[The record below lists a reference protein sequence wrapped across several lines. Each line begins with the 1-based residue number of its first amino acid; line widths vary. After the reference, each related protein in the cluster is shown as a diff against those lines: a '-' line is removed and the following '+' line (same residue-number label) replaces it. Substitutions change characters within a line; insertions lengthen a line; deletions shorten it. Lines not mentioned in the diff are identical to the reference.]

1 MTRRAA
7 GDRLQGSVASEAGDL
22 GGVDPKGSATDAGAA
37 DGRAKGGR
45 GNGDRAN
52 GGRAKSGRRRWG
64 SGWHAYLFIGPSLFG
79 VVAFLLLPMV
89 IVLVLSLF
97 DWELLSAPEFA
108 GLDNYRRL
116 AADGQTW
123 HSLWVTVVYVL
134 LSIPLQTVLALAL
147 AMLLNQRVKGVRVY
161 RSLFVIPWMATP
173 IVLALIW
180 NWIFDPRDGA
190 LNSALALIGVTG
202 PDWLSDPAW
211 ALPAVAL
218 VSVWQYTGYNMLF
231 FLAGLQGVPQ
241 ELYDAAST
249 DGASPAQRFW
259 RVTLPLLNPTMFF
272 VTVTNLIGAFQV
284 FDTVYAMT
292 DGGPGQSTEV
302 LNFRIFQTAFKEFD
316 FGYAATLSTLLFA
329 VIFAVTLAQV
339 RFFGKRTTYDL
350 S

>member
-1 MTRRAA
+1 MTSQTVSGTA
-7 GDRLQGSVASEAGDL
+7 GLTEPAV
-22 GGVDPKGSATDAGAA
+22 K
-37 DGRAKGGR
+37 
-45 GNGDRAN
+45 
-52 GGRAKSGRRRWG
+52 RRRRG
-64 SGWHAYLFIGPSLFG
+64 GWHAYLFVAPSLFG

-108 GLDNYRRL
+108 GLDNYVRL
-116 AADGQTW
+116 AGDGEAW
-123 HSLWVTVVYVL
+123 HSLGVTIAYVL

-147 AMLLNQRVKGVRVY
+147 AMLLNQRVKGVRFY
-161 RSLFVIPWMATP
+161 RSLFVVPWMATP

-190 LNSALALIGVTG
+190 INSALALVGVTG
-202 PDWLSDPAW
+202 PDWLSDPTW

-231 FLAGLQGVPQ
+231 FLAGLQGIPK
-241 ELYDAAST
+241 ELHDAAET
-249 DGASPAQRFW
+249 DGATPAQRFW

-272 VTVTNLIGAFQV
+272 VSVTNLIGAFQV
-284 FDTVYAMT
+284 FDTIYAMT
-292 DGGPGQSTEV
+292 AGGPSQTTEV
-302 LNFRIFQTAFKEFD
+302 INFRIYQTAFKEFD
-316 FGYAATLSTLLFA
+316 FGYAATLSTLLFLI
-329 VIFAVTLAQV
+329 IFLVTMAQV

>member
-1 MTRRAA
+1 
-7 GDRLQGSVASEAGDL
+7 
-22 GGVDPKGSATDAGAA
+22 
-37 DGRAKGGR
+37 
-45 GNGDRAN
+45 
-52 GGRAKSGRRRWG
+52 
-64 SGWHAYLFIGPSLFG
+64 

-97 DWELLSAPEFA
+97 DWELLSAPEFV

-116 AADGQTW
+116 GADGETW
-123 HSLWVTVVYVL
+123 HSLLVTAGYVL
-134 LSIPLQTVLALAL
+134 LCIPLQTVLALAL
-147 AMLLNQRVKGVRVY
+147 AMLLNQRVKGVRFY

-190 LNSALALIGVTG
+190 INSVLALVGITG

-218 VSVWQYTGYNMLF
+218 VSVWQHTGYNMLF
-231 FLAGLQGVPQ
+231 FLAGLQGIPK
-241 ELYDAAST
+241 ELYDAAAT
-249 DGASPAQRFW
+249 DGATSAQRFW

-292 DGGPGQSTEV
+292 NGGPSRSTEV
-302 LNFRIFQTAFKEFD
+302 LNFRIFETAFKEFD

-329 VIFAVTLAQV
+329 VIFLVTVAQV

>member
-1 MTRRAA
+1 MSR
-7 GDRLQGSVASEAGDL
+7 
-22 GGVDPKGSATDAGAA
+22 
-37 DGRAKGGR
+37 
-45 GNGDRAN
+45 
-52 GGRAKSGRRRWG
+52 GRRG
-64 SGWHAYLFIGPSLFG
+64 GWHAYLFIGPSLFG

-116 AADGQTW
+116 AADGGTW
-123 HSLWVTVVYVL
+123 HSLLVTVGYVL

-147 AMLLNQRVKGVRVY
+147 AVLLDRRVKGLRFY
-161 RSLFVIPWMATP
+161 RSLFVVPWMATP
-173 IVLALIW
+173 IVLGLVW
-180 NWIFDPRDGA
+180 QWIFDPRDGA
-190 LNSALALIGVTG
+190 LNSALALVGVTG
-202 PDWLSDPAW
+202 PDWLSDPSW

-218 VSVWQYTGYNMLF
+218 VSVWQHTGYNMLF
-231 FLAGLQGVPQ
+231 FLAGLQGIPR
-241 ELYDAAST
+241 ELHDAAAV
-249 DGASPAQRFW
+249 DGAGPRERFW

-292 DGGPGQSTEV
+292 DGGPSHSTEV

-329 VIFAVTLAQV
+329 IIFAVTLAQV

>member
-1 MTRRAA
+1 MT
-7 GDRLQGSVASEAGDL
+7 
-22 GGVDPKGSATDAGAA
+22 
-37 DGRAKGGR
+37 GRTAR
-45 GNGDRAN
+45 NR
-52 GGRAKSGRRRWG
+52 
-64 SGWHAYLFIGPSLFG
+64 HAYLFIAPSLFG

-97 DWELLSAPEFA
+97 NWELLSAPEFA

-116 AADGQTW
+116 AGDGETW
-123 HSLWVTVVYVL
+123 HSLAVTAGYVL
-134 LSIPLQTVLALAL
+134 LCIPLQTALALAL
-147 AMLLNQRVKGVRVY
+147 AVLLDRRVAGLRTY
-161 RSLFVIPWMATP
+161 RALFVVPWMATP
-173 IVLALIW
+173 IVLGLVW
-180 NWIFDPRDGA
+180 DWIFDPRDGA
-190 LNSALALIGVTG
+190 LNSALALVGVDG

-218 VSVWQYTGYNMLF
+218 VSVWQHTGYNMLF
-231 FLAGLQGVPQ
+231 FLAGLQGVPR
-241 ELYDAAST
+241 ELHDAAAV
-249 DGASPAQRFW
+249 DGATPAQRFW

-292 DGGPGQSTEV
+292 GGGPSHSTEV

>member
-1 MTRRAA
+1 MTS
-7 GDRLQGSVASEAGDL
+7 GTLPDVAQRER
-22 GGVDPKGSATDAGAA
+22 VRPKG
-37 DGRAKGGR
+37 AK
-45 GNGDRAN
+45 A
-52 GGRAKSGRRRWG
+52 RRRT

-97 DWELLSAPEFA
+97 EWELLSAPEFV

-116 AADGQTW
+116 LADGEAW
-123 HSLWVTVVYVL
+123 HSLLVSVLYVL
-134 LSIPLQTVLALAL
+134 LCIPLQTVLALAM
-147 AMLLNQRVKGVRVY
+147 AMLLNRPVKGVKLF
-161 RSLFVIPWMATP
+161 RSLYVVPWMATP
-173 IVLALIW
+173 IVLGLIW

-190 LNSALALIGVTG
+190 LNSALALVGITG

-218 VSVWQYTGYNMLF
+218 VSVWQHTGYNMLF
-231 FLAGLQGVPQ
+231 FLAGLQSIPK
-241 ELYDAAST
+241 ELHDAAST
-249 DGASPAQRFW
+249 DGATPAQRFW

-292 DGGPGQSTEV
+292 AGGPGRSTEV
-302 LNFRIFQTAFKEFD
+302 INFRIFETAFKQFD
-316 FGYAATLSTLLFA
+316 FGYASTLSMLLF
-329 VIFAVTLAQV
+329 VIILVVTLAQV

>member
-1 MTRRAA
+1 MA
-7 GDRLQGSVASEAGDL
+7 
-22 GGVDPKGSATDAGAA
+22 
-37 DGRAKGGR
+37 
-45 GNGDRAN
+45 
-52 GGRAKSGRRRWG
+52 
-64 SGWHAYLFIGPSLFG
+64 PSLLG
-79 VVAFLLLPMV
+79 VLAFLLLPMV

-97 DWELLSAPEFA
+97 DWELLSAPEFV

-116 AADGQTW
+116 AADGEAW
-123 HSLWVTVVYVL
+123 HSLGVTAGYVL
-134 LSIPLQTVLALAL
+134 LCIPLQTVLALAL
-147 AMLLNQRVKGVRVY
+147 AMLLNQRIRGVRFY

-173 IVLALIW
+173 IVLGLIW

-190 LNSALALIGVTG
+190 LNTALALVGITG
-202 PDWLSDPAW
+202 PDWLSDADW

-218 VSVWQYTGYNMLF
+218 VSVWQHTGYNMLF
-231 FLAGLQGVPQ
+231 FLAGLQGIPK
-241 ELYDAAST
+241 ELHDAAAT
-249 DGASPAQRFW
+249 DGATSAQRFW

-292 DGGPGQSTEV
+292 DGGPSRSTEV

-316 FGYAATLSTLLFA
+316 FGYAATLSALLFA
-329 VIFAVTLAQV
+329 VIFLVTLAQV

>member
-1 MTRRAA
+1 MTAHAA
-7 GDRLQGSVASEAGDL
+7 GDRL
-22 GGVDPKGSATDAGAA
+22 PPRAA
-37 DGRAKGGR
+37 DGRRQGI
-45 GNGDRAN
+45 
-52 GGRAKSGRRRWG
+52 
-64 SGWHAYLFIGPSLFG
+64 GWHAYLFIGPSLFG
-79 VVAFLLLPMV
+79 VVAFLLLPMAIV
-89 IVLVLSLF
+89 IVLSLF
-97 DWELLSAPEFA
+97 DWELLSAPEFV

-116 AADGQTW
+116 AGDGQTW

-134 LSIPLQTVLALAL
+134 LCIPLQTVLALAL
-147 AMLLNQRVKGVRVY
+147 AVLLNRRVKGVRFY

-190 LNSALALIGVTG
+190 INSALAVVGVTG
-202 PDWLSDPAW
+202 PAWLSDPAW
-211 ALPAVAL
+211 AMPAVAL
-218 VSVWQYTGYNMLF
+218 VSVWQHTGYNMLF
-231 FLAGLQGVPQ
+231 FLAGLQGIPK
-241 ELYDAAST
+241 ELHDAAST
-249 DGASPAQRFW
+249 DGATPAQRFW

-292 DGGPGQSTEV
+292 GGGPSGSTEV

-316 FGYAATLSTLLFA
+316 FGYAATLSTLLFV
-329 VIFAVTLAQV
+329 VIFAVTVAQV

>member
-1 MTRRAA
+1 MSR
-7 GDRLQGSVASEAGDL
+7 
-22 GGVDPKGSATDAGAA
+22 
-37 DGRAKGGR
+37 
-45 GNGDRAN
+45 
-52 GGRAKSGRRRWG
+52 GRRG
-64 SGWHAYLFIGPSLFG
+64 GWHAYLFIGPSLFG

-116 AADGQTW
+116 AADGGPW
-123 HSLWVTVVYVL
+123 HSLLVTVGYVL

-147 AMLLNQRVKGVRVY
+147 AVLLDRRVKGLRLY
-161 RSLFVIPWMATP
+161 RSLFVVPWMATP
-173 IVLALIW
+173 IVLGLVW
-180 NWIFDPRDGA
+180 QWIFDPRDGA
-190 LNSALALIGVTG
+190 LNSALALVGVTG
-202 PDWLSDPAW
+202 PDWLSDPSW

-218 VSVWQYTGYNMLF
+218 VSVWQHTGYNMLF
-231 FLAGLQGVPQ
+231 FLAGLQGIPR
-241 ELYDAAST
+241 ELHDAAAV
-249 DGASPAQRFW
+249 DGAGPRERFW

-292 DGGPGQSTEV
+292 DGGPSHSTEV

-329 VIFAVTLAQV
+329 IIFAVTLAQV